1 MASCSW
7 LVIAS
12 DQSNYNQVSISRLFP
27 SNSGKSMNH
36 STKLSS
42 FVFQLKHYK
51 CCWTHD
57 PQALVYQIT

>member
-1 MASCSW
+1 
-7 LVIAS
+7 
-12 DQSNYNQVSISRLFP
+12 
-27 SNSGKSMNH
+27 MNH
-36 STKLSS
+36 SKLSS